1 MFSNSF
7 PNSEKPLESI
17 CHSLQCL
24 KPKKSLFWKY
34 YLFGHSWKRNFL
46 FKMGNNGYFDFWQN
60 GHDKS
65 DSISK
70 KGLFRFKTLYNFT
83 QPEAIQRSWGC
94 EVRFRRGVCQSLL
107 TCQIPSF
114 CPLRRPWPSF
124 CRAWNTACFPNLGG
138 YAPWCRPRDVW
149 YTLRDWP
156 LFCQRRRLIR
166 ETACISWWDRFL
178 WAFSI

>member
-1 MFSNSF
+1 MAKTNLTVF
-7 PNSEKPLESI
+7 
-17 CHSLQCL
+17 
-24 KPKKSLFWKY
+24 
-34 YLFGHSWKRNFL
+34 
-46 FKMGNNGYFDFWQN
+46 
-60 GHDKS
+60 
-65 DSISK
+65 SK
-70 KGLFRFKTLYNFT
+70 KGLFSFKTLYNFT

-107 TCQIPSF
+107 TCQIPSS

-178 WAFSI
+178 WALSIFQKISGQDKLLSEMCMYLKGSKVEVSDGMSGNEVRGESQCWDANPRQ